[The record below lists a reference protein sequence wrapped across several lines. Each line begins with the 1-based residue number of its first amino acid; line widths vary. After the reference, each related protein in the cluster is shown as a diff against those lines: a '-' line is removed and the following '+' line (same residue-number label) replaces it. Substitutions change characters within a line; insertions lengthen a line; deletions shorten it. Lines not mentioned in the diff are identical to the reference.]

1 MTAPVARDRIISVAP
16 TMQNKR
22 TDPQAIHW
30 WTLVLYIVAAASLL
44 PLYRYN
50 LNNDAVSYLSLAAKE
65 ARGDGLLAI
74 NSYWSPLFPWLL
86 SLFMRAGFDGLLAAR
101 ILAIIIA
108 AAILLLLPSFFGL
121 FPMRRE
127 LRNTVIITATL
138 LLLVWAMD
146 IISPDLLLV
155 LWLLLYF
162 RIGADDRL
170 SERWWWGTACGLLG
184 GLLYLTKSVGLPFFL
199 VHFTVI
205 CAGEWLR
212 AVNRT
217 RTIGQFLAGI
227 VVCSIITAPWIFV
240 ISAKKGAWTF
250 GESAR
255 VIHASYNPL
264 VFASLPTTT
273 QGLFPPPDASATS
286 MWDDPTTVPRVDW
299 SPFDS
304 PSRFLDQLKIIA
316 LNAAQLTQYLF
327 GSFWLFFIAVGSAL
341 VLSIGRRPATPD
353 RRVVW
358 LFLLTVFILLGAYL
372 PIVVDTRYFWGP
384 VVLSLLLTASLLSG
398 IIERWNPSRQ
408 ERRLT
413 LVLFLLSFAAMPL
426 WNLVLI
432 ANDGRATFL
441 IAQRFTAFEPI
452 AGKRVAA
459 DNWKRGLA
467 LSHFLAARYFGQ
479 PRDPQSAGALES
491 ELLRYRIE
499 YYLTYK
505 NPPAGLNAYREI
517 SIPGVESP
525 HLLKRVANR

>member
-1 MTAPVARDRIISVAP
+1 
-16 TMQNKR
+16 MQNKR

-30 WTLVLYIVAAASLL
+30 WTLALYVVAAASLL
-44 PLYRYN
+44 PLYRYH

-86 SLFMRAGFDGLLAAR
+86 SLFIRAGFDGLLAAR
-101 ILAIIIA
+101 ILAIITGAI
-108 AAILLLLPSFFGL
+108 ILLLLPSFFGL

-127 LRNTVIITATL
+127 LRNTTTITAAL
-138 LLLVWAMD
+138 LLLAWAMD

-162 RIGADDRL
+162 RICADARL
-170 SERWWWGTACGLLG
+170 SGRWWWGTVCGVLG

-199 VHFTVI
+199 VHFTVL

-227 VVCSIITAPWIFV
+227 VVCSVIATPWIV
-240 ISAKKGAWTF
+240 MISAKKGTWTF

-255 VIHASYNPL
+255 VIHASYHPL
-264 VFASLPTTT
+264 LNGRFPIYT
-273 QGLFPPPDASATS
+273 QGLLPPPDSSATS
-286 MWDDPTTVPRVDW
+286 MWDDPTTVPRIDW
-299 SPFDS
+299 SPFES
-304 PSRFLDQLKIIA
+304 PARFRDQIKIIA
-316 LNAAQLTQYLF
+316 LNAAQLVEYLF
-327 GSFWLFFIAVGSAL
+327 SSFWLLFITLGSAL
-341 VLSIGRRPATPD
+341 VLSISRRHGTPD
-353 RRVVW
+353 RRVVRIY
-358 LFLLTVFILLGAYL
+358 LLTVFILFGAYL

-384 VVLSLLLTASLLSG
+384 VVLSLLLAASLLSG

-408 ERRLT
+408 ERKLT

-432 ANDGRATFL
+432 ANDGRATHL
-441 IAQRFTAFEPI
+441 TAERLATLEPL
-452 AGKRVAA
+452 AGKRIAA
-459 DNWKRGLA
+459 DNWKMGLY
-467 LSHFLAARYFGQ
+467 LSHFLGASYFGQ
-479 PRDPQSAGALES
+479 PRNPQDVSALES

-499 YYLTYK
+499 YYLAYK
-505 NPPAGLNAYREI
+505 NPPVGLKAYREV
-517 SIPGVESP
+517 PAPDVESP
-525 HLLKRVANR
+525 RLLKRVNTRST

>member
-1 MTAPVARDRIISVAP
+1 MTAPVARDRIISRAP

-30 WTLVLYIVAAASLL
+30 WTLALYVVAAASLL

-50 LNNDAVSYLSLAAKE
+50 LNNDAVSYLSLAAKY

-86 SLFMRAGFDGLLAAR
+86 SLFVRAGLSGLLATR
-101 ILAIIIA
+101 ILAIITGAI
-108 AAILLLLPSFFGL
+108 ILLLLPSFFGL

-127 LRNTVIITATL
+127 LRNTVIITAAL
-138 LLLVWAMD
+138 LLLAWAMD
-146 IISPDLLLV
+146 IISPDMLLV

-162 RIGADDRL
+162 RIAADARL
-170 SERWWWGTACGLLG
+170 SERWWWGILCGLLG
-184 GLLYLTKSVGLPFFL
+184 GLLFLTKSVGLPFFL
-199 VHFTVI
+199 VHFTI
-205 CAGEWLR
+205 LCASTWSHKG
-212 AVNRT
+212 NR
-217 RTIGQFLAGI
+217 RRVFVQFLSG
-227 VVCSIITAPWIFV
+227 IITCAVLAAPWISL

-264 VFASLPTTT
+264 VFASLPTTV

-299 SPFDS
+299 SPFES
-304 PSRFLDQLKIIA
+304 SARFIDQLKIIA
-316 LNAAQLTQYLF
+316 LNAAQLVEYLF
-327 GSFWLFFIAVGSAL
+327 SSFWLLFITLGSAI
-341 VLSIGRRPATPD
+341 VLSIGRRHSTPD
-353 RRVVW
+353 RRVVRIY
-358 LFLLTVFILLGAYL
+358 LLTVFILLGAYL

-384 VVLSLLLTASLLSG
+384 VVLSLLLAASLLSG
-398 IIERWNPSRQ
+398 IIERWNPSRK

-413 LVLFLLSFAAMPL
+413 LALFLLSFAAMPL

-432 ANDGRATFL
+432 ANDGRTVFLASEHLAT
-441 IAQRFTAFEPI
+441 REPL

-467 LSHFLAARYFGQ
+467 LSHFLGARYFGQ
-479 PRDPQSAGALES
+479 PRNPQDAVALES
-491 ELLRYRIE
+491 ELLQYRIE
-499 YYLTYK
+499 YYLAYK
-505 NPPAGLNAYREI
+505 NPPAGLKAYLEI
-517 SIPGVESP
+517 SIPGIESP
-525 HLLKRVANR
+525 RLLKRRVTR